1 MLSGIVYFMGWE
13 MVTQQKHFCQMVFYI
28 ELVAVDT
35 LLSVIGNSIHLV
47 HCLKVK
53 VCMFAH

>member
-35 LLSVIGNSIHLV
+35 LFISHW
-47 HCLKVK
+47 
-53 VCMFAH
+53 